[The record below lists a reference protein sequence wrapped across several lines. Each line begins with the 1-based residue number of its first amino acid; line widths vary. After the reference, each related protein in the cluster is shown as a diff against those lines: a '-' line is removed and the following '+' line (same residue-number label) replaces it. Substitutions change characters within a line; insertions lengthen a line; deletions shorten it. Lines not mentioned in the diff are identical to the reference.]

1 MRKNSPAT
9 RKRLPIINSKLSHR
23 KNYKVKYIVHKFFI
37 ILLLLTGTVF
47 LLCGT
52 CTGEDG
58 ENIKPFRIGFSR
70 SLFTNVN
77 ENDAKASIRAWAKA
91 IADEYSIDVDP
102 SARIL
107 TNFQDIHR
115 ALIDRQ
121 IDSIALQFEEY
132 LDISGNFET
141 EHWFLTRT
149 SGKLYEEYL
158 LLAPVN
164 GKIRYFEDLKGN
176 NLILHNSFR
185 TSLAV
190 YWLKSILKGGDISYN
205 DLETNVEITKVGNI
219 SKAVLSVF
227 FGKVDAC
234 IVTNSGFNTMVE
246 LNPQIGRKLHVIMKS
261 PSLIPAIFCFRKNF
275 DSPQKEKIL
284 TAFRELHTTIAGQQV
299 LTIFQAEALVEV
311 EETDISTTK
320 KFILEARKIP

>member
-1 MRKNSPAT
+1 M
-9 RKRLPIINSKLSHR
+9 
-23 KNYKVKYIVHKFFI
+23 KYIVHKFFI
-37 ILLLLTGTVF
+37 ILLLLTGADF

-58 ENIKPFRIGFSR
+58 ENIKSFRIGFSR

-91 IADEYSIDVDP
+91 IADEYSIDADP
-102 SARIL
+102 TARIL

-115 ALIDRQ
+115 ALINRQ

-132 LDISGNFET
+132 LDISGNLET
-141 EHWFLTRT
+141 EHWFLTQT
-149 SGKLYEEYL
+149 SGKLYEKYV

-164 GKIRYFEDLKGN
+164 GKIKRFDDLKGK

-190 YWLKSILKGGDISYN
+190 YWLKSILKGRDIRYN

-311 EETDISTTK
+311 KETDLLTTK
-320 KFILEARKIP
+320 NFILEARKLP